1 LQFDGNDIGREQ
13 KRLDDTLGNLVV
25 TSGHSWSHLMNKRSG
40 GEPINV
46 VVSSEEPQDYLP
58 VGKISCPESLKSPV
72 KAEFVDLVPRGRMVR
87 EITVWWTWNHHYMI
101 NVERD

>member
-1 LQFDGNDIGREQ
+1 MDDI
-13 KRLDDTLGNLVV
+13 LVTLVA
-25 TSGHSWSHLMNKRSG
+25 TSGHSRSHLMNKRSG

-46 VVSSEEPQDYLP
+46 VVCSKEPQDYLP
-58 VGKISCPESLKSPV
+58 VGKISCPESLKTPI

-87 EITVWWTWNHHYMI
+87 EIAVWRTWNHHYTI